1 VDTESYK
8 EKEVKFPLKYLVHSL
23 EHVCQFLFF
32 TFNTCR
38 QRPIEKAPVRLGI
51 FPEEWFTAFYTKT
64 GVTGPYMAL
73 VSIGTFL
80 LSKEY
85 FVIEHDFYVGLALA
99 AVLTGG
105 QLGILSSQCWG
116 SGS

>member
-1 VDTESYK
+1 V
-8 EKEVKFPLKYLVHSL
+8 
-23 EHVCQFLFF
+23 
-32 TFNTCR
+32 CR

-105 QLGILSSQCWG
+105 ITSNLWFGLEDRVMFFFFCWK
-116 SGS
+116 SR

>member
-1 VDTESYK
+1 
-8 EKEVKFPLKYLVHSL
+8 
-23 EHVCQFLFF
+23 
-32 TFNTCR
+32 
-38 QRPIEKAPVRLGI
+38 
-51 FPEEWFTAFYTKT
+51 
-64 GVTGPYMAL
+64 MAL

-105 QLGILSSQCWG
+105 ITSNIFGLDWRIEVTCGFFLIKKVDESVPDPG
-116 SGS
+116 SGAFLPLDPDPG

>member
-1 VDTESYK
+1 
-8 EKEVKFPLKYLVHSL
+8 
-23 EHVCQFLFF
+23 
-32 TFNTCR
+32 
-38 QRPIEKAPVRLGI
+38 
-51 FPEEWFTAFYTKT
+51 
-64 GVTGPYMAL
+64 MAL

-105 QLGILSSQCWG
+105 QLGFGLEDRVDLWFFLLKWQIRCNFDLWIRIRDPG
-116 SGS
+116 

>member
-1 VDTESYK
+1 MFPSSY
-8 EKEVKFPLKYLVHSL
+8 YLL
-23 EHVCQFLFF
+23 
-32 TFNTCR
+32 FNTCR

-99 AVLTGG
+99 AVLTGEE
-105 QLGILSSQCWG
+105 LVSFFL
-116 SGS
+116 

>member
-1 VDTESYK
+1 
-8 EKEVKFPLKYLVHSL
+8 
-23 EHVCQFLFF
+23 
-32 TFNTCR
+32 
-38 QRPIEKAPVRLGI
+38 
-51 FPEEWFTAFYTKT
+51 
-64 GVTGPYMAL
+64 MAL

-105 QLGILSSQCWG
+105 QPGDTIKPVLGIRNRIRMFLGLPDPDPLVKGTDPDPSFFS
-116 SGS
+116 

>member
-1 VDTESYK
+1 LKKSRKFFFKNIARYFVKLK
-8 EKEVKFPLKYLVHSL
+8 EHIFKFLL
-23 EHVCQFLFF
+23 F
-32 TFNTCR
+32 TFDTCR

-105 QLGILSSQCWG
+105 ELGILSSLC
-116 SGS
+116 

>member
-1 VDTESYK
+1 MIASSY
-8 EKEVKFPLKYLVHSL
+8 Y
-23 EHVCQFLFF
+23 F

-99 AVLTGG
+99 AVLTGEEYFVIEHDFYVG
-105 QLGILSSQCWG
+105 LALAAVLTGDRQASVQC
-116 SGS
+116 